1 MPSETGRAAAHREP
15 QHKRG
20 LQAAA
25 AGDDTEAVKCWL
37 EAMRN
42 LRGNVEPE
50 LEKRLAGAYERL
62 GDAAAARHH
71 GSRAAC

>member
-1 MPSETGRAAAHREP
+1 M
-15 QHKRG
+15 
-20 LQAAA
+20 
-25 AGDDTEAVKCWL
+25 KCWL

-50 LEKRLAGAYERL
+50 LEQRLAEAYERL

-71 GSRAAC
+71 GSRAAR